1 MNPNDSNNQLTES
14 QEMDC
19 LNQLFQEQLLVNQ
32 VPRSVWGVL
41 LALSPDDYKT
51 VLLERTKSMFTRSKL
66 NIGSSSEQSSS
77 PQTGTTQF
85 GYYIGRHKSCDVR
98 IQNPHISNRHCLIYR
113 VEAECPSSSNSS
125 NSRSSSRRDGAANG
139 SRVYLEDT
147 STNGTY
153 VNGKRVGKSNSV
165 ELRDGDEI
173 QFVRYQPEKGMA
185 YFNDRFYVF
194 QNLEVHRQEPCLFKQ
209 NYFLSDNLGKGAF
222 AQVRVAINRVTGER
236 YAAKIID
243 RNRITQLEKRKKM
256 DENFQVETSILSRV
270 RHPSIV
276 QVHGVFRE
284 SDYLYLV
291 LDLAADGELFD
302 EIVRR
307 EYLAE
312 DDARRV
318 LLQLLLAIRHLNR
331 LGIVHRDIKLEN
343 ILLED
348 KQSLRIKLAD
358 FGLAKIVGEQMFMKT
373 VCGTPMYVAP
383 EVLTVRQLGM
393 YDHLVDMWS
402 LGVVLYICLC
412 GFPPFSDELSPPPMR
427 DQIIG
432 GMYSFPT
439 PYWDTVSPDAIDL
452 VCRMLQVDPK
462 NRITIDDALHHPWL
476 RARCNGSSWSID
488 GVDFSVADPDALLDD
503 SQRTQSLTAESSQ
516 LNSHPLQLMS
526 QPNTP
531 YLPATAQATPKIP
544 VQAHAR
550 LPPSSP
556 PTHIVEVHQDSEF
569 AFGAIGSA
577 SDSEIQ
583 MSVGDGGSSATKGL
597 LAIAAANAEINR
609 DALDGANFIAAA
621 ATGNSINRKR
631 KDPSFMRSQSDLGHM
646 ASPRR
651 KMGFDF
657 ASDNNAKNDHPQAW
671 KRPETQKQQRGPQP
685 AVGQFQFQHRNH
697 IDLPS
702 AQVSESGPV
711 PLFDMSPDMSRHPSI
726 CNAGDIKS
734 SETGDHASGA
744 KKDRLGGAHDKQ
756 GTGYGCPLSL
766 YPEPIPRPGGMDNGI
781 TEAPLLGKKRQND
794 QRYYPTTHRVLR

>member
-1 MNPNDSNNQLTES
+1 MDS
-14 QEMDC
+14 

-66 NIGSSSEQSSS
+66 NIASSSEQSSS
-77 PQTGTTQF
+77 SQAGSTQF

-113 VEAECPSSSNSS
+113 VEAECPSSSSS
-125 NSRSSSRRDGAANG
+125 GRDGRRSGAANG

-153 VNGKRVGKSNSV
+153 VNGKRVGKSNSI
-165 ELRDGDEI
+165 ELHDGDEI
-173 QFVRYQPEKGMA
+173 QFVRFQPEKGMA

-236 YAAKIID
+236 FAAKIID
-243 RNRITQLEKRKKM
+243 RNRITQLEKRKKL

-307 EYLAE
+307 EFLAE

-318 LLQLLLAIRHLNR
+318 MLQLLLAIRHLNR

-348 KQSLRIKLAD
+348 KQNLRIKLAD

-393 YDHLVDMWS
+393 YDHLVDVWS

-412 GFPPFSDELSPPPMR
+412 GFPPFTDELSPPPMR

-432 GMYSFPT
+432 GMYSFPA

-452 VCRMLQVDPK
+452 VCRMLQVDPR
-462 NRITIDDALHHPWL
+462 NRITIDDALLHPWL
-476 RARCNGSSWSID
+476 KAKCSGSLWSID
-488 GVDFSVADPDALLDD
+488 GVDFVVADPDALLDD

-516 LNSHPLQLMS
+516 LNSHPQLTS
-526 QPNTP
+526 QPDTP
-531 YLPATAQATPKIP
+531 YLPAIAQPAVP
-544 VQAHAR
+544 VHER

-556 PTHIVEVHQDSEF
+556 PRARVEFHQGSEF
-569 AFGAIGSA
+569 AFGAMGSA

-583 MSVGDGGSSATKGL
+583 MSAGGGSSTTKGL
-597 LAIAAANAEINR
+597 LAIAKANAEINR
-609 DALDGANFIAAA
+609 DALDGANFMAA
-621 ATGNSINRKR
+621 GGDNGISRKR
-631 KDPSFMRSQSDLGHM
+631 KDPSFMRSQSDLSQM

-651 KMGFDF
+651 KTGFDL
-657 ASDNNAKNDHPQAW
+657 APSNKADTRNH
-671 KRPETQKQQRGPQP
+671 QRSPQP
-685 AVGQFQFQHRNH
+685 VADPFQYRRNH
-697 IDLPS
+697 VDLPS
-702 AQVSESGPV
+702 AQVSETGPV
-711 PLFDMSPDMSRHPSI
+711 GLFDMSPDMSRRPSV
-726 CNAGDIKS
+726 CNIPRD
-734 SETGDHASGA
+734 DSGCGTSIQTA
-744 KKDRLGGAHDKQ
+744 KKDRFGGAHEKQ
-756 GTGYGCPLSL
+756 GAGYGGGPLSL
-766 YPEPIPRPGGMDNGI
+766 YPEPIPRPGARLNDNVCG
-781 TEAPLLGKKRQND
+781 TPLPGKRRPND
-794 QRYYPTTHRVLR
+794 QRYYHADRLLP